1 MPRPSL
7 VFSYRKICGCSRS
20 SMGAAKATDT
30 TANHTIICGN
40 WKLWLNRTKILA
52 WHLHCNRHTTHTLH
66 TRHTNFII
74 ITLLLSRTL
83 YTFKFSTYVNYICWK
98 YNLRWAEE
106 MHQITTRRY
115 VILLSLCAIFCIYIH
130 IPWMRL
136 RQKCSPFWRRTHNR
150 NTHIPMALRMQNIYI
165 YILQFDIQIELHWRL
180 SNEIVASL
188 SIHRLDATLPQ
199 QNAHHHIFF
208 LAFWNVSVLRKG
220 KFWKPHWGRRSLC
233 VSLLLLHIG

>member
-1 MPRPSL
+1 
-7 VFSYRKICGCSRS
+7 
-20 SMGAAKATDT
+20 MGAAKATDT

-83 YTFKFSTYVNYICWK
+83 NTFKFSTYVNYICWK

-106 MHQITTRRY
+106 MHQITARRY

-165 YILQFDIQIELHWRL
+165 YILQFDIQIELHLRS

-208 LAFWNVSVLRKG
+208 PCLLECVSSEKRQVLKTALR
-220 KFWKPHWGRRSLC
+220 PTQSLC
-233 VSLLLLHIG
+233 QPVATAYRLAHLKLPLFFFQQFFDGYK